1 MFLQVLDDLAAGLR
15 RRQAVESIL
24 AVCHKTQPG
33 CMLQQRRAM
42 LQQACHRPTGVPL
55 NIILMYGVGCNGAG
69 IVAAER
75 ELTSCC
81 TSRAAGGGHGTEAAA
96 AAAEEQSSRAAEQ
109 QSS

>member
-1 MFLQVLDDLAAGLR
+1 MFLRVLDDVAAEWR
-15 RRQAVESIL
+15 RRHAADSIL

-42 LQQACHRPTGVPL
+42 LQLACRRPTGEPF
-55 NIILMYGVGCNGAG
+55 NIILMYGVGCDGAR

-96 AAAEEQSSRAAEQ
+96 AAAEEQSSRAAEE